1 MSIVAAFL
9 FIAFTPGLFATWQY
23 SFLPADEKNIQI
35 NNSITEFYYKPEE
48 LLPGDGDATNLHE
61 NHYNL
66 ITNIVHHKTYGLN
79 ATSKPIVLNLL
90 LKEKGVVYS
99 NQKVSGGNLKHML
112 LGSSDVDK
120 LMFVMQYVTDTE
132 FAAYTFS
139 GNDAV
144 YANMDAY
151 ISVYKTQ
158 IIYQDGQWESVR
170 SFTGQAKVFRPATVD
185 ISVNVE
191 TWVKT

>member
-1 MSIVAAFL
+1 
-9 FIAFTPGLFATWQY
+9 
-23 SFLPADEKNIQI
+23 
-35 NNSITEFYYKPEE
+35 
-48 LLPGDGDATNLHE
+48 
-61 NHYNL
+61 
-66 ITNIVHHKTYGLN
+66 LN

-99 NQKVSGGNLKHML
+99 DQKVSGGNLKHML